1 MERVGADDATAQRDG
16 RCVSPGSATER
27 CGRRQTTAE
36 RRPSGRRDDAVG
48 RGDVNPTAL
57 GVPLQ
62 FSGGFLELAIVFFV
76 IAVITG
82 IAGFRGI
89 AGLTM
94 SIAKILV
101 VVFLVLAVVS
111 LLL

>member
-1 MERVGADDATAQRDG
+1 MSALTTAIATAD
-16 RCVSPGSATER
+16 VTAAAT
-27 CGRRQTTAE
+27 T
-36 RRPSGRRDDAVG
+36 SG
-48 RGDVNPTAL
+48 L
-57 GVPLQ
+57 VPLQ
-62 FSGGFLELAIVFFV
+62 FSGDFLGWAIAFFI
-76 IAVITG
+76 IAVIAA

-101 VVFLVLAVVS
+101 LVFLVLAVVS